1 MAVSG
6 SVAGSAAWFEFVGE
20 GSAGALE
27 GRVVVEFE
35 QIGALTIDAAG
46 VIVGWL
52 APHSTTPP
60 ARRHRSCSRTA
71 RGSSVWKTGSH
82 SSPATAGSIPDPP
95 CRTAPSRCSPRPT
108 TTQRSVEAML
118 ADRIGE
124 VYGGD
129 TAGDST
135 GPDMN
140 GYGPATSRHVFYI
153 LYSAAYDDSGA
164 NTVQ

>member
-1 MAVSG
+1 
-6 SVAGSAAWFEFVGE
+6 
-20 GSAGALE
+20 
-27 GRVVVEFE
+27 
-35 QIGALTIDAAG
+35 
-46 VIVGWL
+46 
-52 APHSTTPP
+52 
-60 ARRHRSCSRTA
+60 
-71 RGSSVWKTGSH
+71 
-82 SSPATAGSIPDPP
+82 
-95 CRTAPSRCSPRPT
+95 
-108 TTQRSVEAML
+108 ML

>member
-1 MAVSG
+1 MLMQLRGGMCGDEQVR
-6 SVAGSAAWFEFVGE
+6 SV
-20 GSAGALE
+20 
-27 GRVVVEFE
+27 
-35 QIGALTIDAAG
+35 DA
-46 VIVGWL
+46 
-52 APHSTTPP
+52 
-60 ARRHRSCSRTA
+60 
-71 RGSSVWKTGSH
+71 
-82 SSPATAGSIPDPP
+82 
-95 CRTAPSRCSPRPT
+95 
-108 TTQRSVEAML
+108 VEAML

-140 GYGPATSRHVFYI
+140 GYGPASSRPVFYI